1 MLEKGIKAPDF
12 MLEDKDGNKVSLSS
26 FLGKKVV
33 LYFYPKDPYARMYP
47 AGLRVCRERGSVS
60 VARRR
65 CDRRKQRFGRVS
77 SQVCRQVQS
86 AVYSAVRSG
95 TAGHPGIRCLAG
107 EKALWK
113 ACHGCRA
120 HDVHHRRAG
129 DDRKGDDQG
138 QTGDE
143 RGRNP
148 RVSGGRPIRCA
159 SSYRRPKR

>member
-33 LYFYPKDPYARMYP
+33 LYFYPKDLTPGCTRQAC
-47 AGLRVCRERGSVS
+47 AFAENEEAFQSRGVVVIGVS
-60 VARRR
+60 
-65 CDRRKQRFGRVS
+65 QRFGRVS